1 MASLFFVKENGVS
14 SQSLII
20 RRKKT
25 VEQET
30 SGLVSMVLVFQ
41 IYQGLI
47 RVADHFASVFFS
59 LFFAD
64 LTDYRHQEFQFPM
77 WYAAYLG
84 TESEQPKS

>member
-30 SGLVSMVLVFQ
+30 SGLVSMVLGFQ
-41 IYQGLI
+41 IYQELI
-47 RVADHFASVFFS
+47 HGADHFAVVFSPSFS
-59 LFFAD
+59 P
-64 LTDYRHQEFQFPM
+64 T
-77 WYAAYLG
+77 
-84 TESEQPKS
+84 